1 MVCGCCAQGGTNP
14 VVLVNPDVELG
25 HISGVAHLV
34 DGRGWSF
41 FVWLYQK
48 RARGAYIVEVLYK
61 LTEDVH
67 VEGDLLLELQ
77 CRL

>member
-1 MVCGCCAQGGTNP
+1 MGEGGHF
-14 VVLVNPDVELG
+14 L
-25 HISGVAHLV
+25 SG
-34 DGRGWSF
+34 
-41 FVWLYQK
+41 YQK